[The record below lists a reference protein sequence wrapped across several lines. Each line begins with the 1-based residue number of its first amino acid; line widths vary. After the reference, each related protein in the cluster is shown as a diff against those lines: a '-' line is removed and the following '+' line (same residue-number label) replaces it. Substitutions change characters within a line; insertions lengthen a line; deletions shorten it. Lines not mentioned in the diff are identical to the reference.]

1 MESMGKDRGA
11 EMGTV
16 CSLQVCISVVISRRT
31 KSIPLKKTSPHKKDF
46 QNESRHIST

>member
-1 MESMGKDRGA
+1 MGKDRDA

-31 KSIPLKKTSPHKKDF
+31 KSIPLKKSPLKKDF